1 MGCAA
6 QLSIKAPCGS
16 VISVL
21 NALLFIIKWYNI
33 GKKELAFYVNIANI
47 CTDII
52 LKIRENCT
60 YVKGDDKERIENP

>member
-1 MGCAA
+1 MGLIMKPDDTCYAGTV
-6 QLSIKAPCGS
+6 IK
-16 VISVL
+16 IL

-33 GKKELAFYVNIANI
+33 GKKGLGFYVNLANI

-60 YVKGDDKERIENP
+60 